1 MSIIEKPDGHT
12 YYAGSNMPGYI
23 PDDPPTDYDS
33 SADAMID
40 VRESARSDVMNDEDS
55 GDITYDQCMEI
66 LAQIKTWRADAN
78 GEFGCTL
85 RGRHYFVQ
93 RG

>member
-12 YYAGSNMPGYI
+12 YYAGSNMPGYM

-40 VRESARSDVMNDEDS
+40 VRESARSDTMNAADV
-55 GDITYDQCMEI
+55 GDITCDECEAI
-66 LAQIKTWRADAN
+66 LMQIKSWRADSN

-93 RG
+93 GG